1 MLLFLRIEIQTKA
14 EITRPYTVR
23 ESRLTKV
30 CRGFVRHTGDRDV
43 RLRLP
48 EALAGLAGQA
58 RLQVEVG
65 PRDSVVR
72 TQCPRPGAPRD
83 GAAVAAR
90 LLPLELL
97 LLLLLAFCE
106 LPLEPLELLRLHADV
121 LEQLRMLRRCA

>member
-65 PRDSVVR
+65 PRSGSGLLGDLISHLYICTLSVMS
-72 TQCPRPGAPRD
+72 
-83 GAAVAAR
+83 
-90 LLPLELL
+90 E
-97 LLLLLAFCE
+97 
-106 LPLEPLELLRLHADV
+106 
-121 LEQLRMLRRCA
+121 